1 MHTCVTSS
9 KHQTIKTILTKRG
22 RISKICLSWII
33 IQGKEMK
40 WRLDCGVNY
49 SQKKMNKQNTEI
61 SILC

>member
-49 SQKKMNKQNTEI
+49 SQKN
-61 SILC
+61 